1 MFKDFQTT
9 TYGKWILAG
18 EHAVLRGH
26 GALVFPIKEKYL
38 NLRYLANN
46 NALSAQYDGER
57 GNDNHA
63 LFWSVI
69 EKGLQLVGLPL
80 KNTFGEFHLY
90 SNIPVGAGMG
100 ASAALCVALARWF
113 VAQDLISDE
122 SLHEF
127 AKQLEDIFHGKSSGL
142 DIAGVAAPTGVYFQQ
157 GKWNQIK
164 QAWQPKWYLSSCG
177 EIGKTSLC
185 IQQVNKIWELD
196 FAYASQI
203 DLNMFDSVLQARNAL
218 ERDTSES
225 KALLADA
232 MNRAA
237 GCFYDWGLVSGE
249 LQHHMNELK
258 NAGAIAVKPTGS
270 GGGGHVV
277 SLWDENPSRLSKT
290 LIRI

>member
-38 NLRYLANN
+38 NLRYLATNN
-46 NALSAQYDGER
+46 DLSAHYDGER
-57 GNDNHA
+57 GNDNHT

-80 KNTFGEFHLY
+80 NNTFGEFHLY

-157 GKWNQIK
+157 GQWNQIK
-164 QAWQPKWYLSSCG
+164 QAWHPNWYLSSCG
-177 EIGKTSLC
+177 DIGKTSLC
-185 IQQVNKIWELD
+185 IQQVNKIWESD
-196 FAYASQI
+196 SAYASQI
-203 DLNMFDSVLQARNAL
+203 DLNMFDSVLQARDAL
-218 ERDTSES
+218 ERDSSES
-225 KALLADA
+225 KDLLADA
-232 MNRAA
+232 VNRAA

-249 LQHHMNELK
+249 LEHHMNELK
-258 NAGAIAVKPTGS
+258 HAGAIAVKPTGS

-277 SLWDENPSRLSKT
+277 SLWDVTPSRLSKT